1 MKTPIEIFSQWAKIG
16 KDEGMEKNHYKP
28 VQEMLKLI
36 KVSEKKFS
44 FIDAGCG
51 NGWVTRQVS
60 KEKNCFKSIGVD
72 GSKLMIKKA
81 KKIDSINEYY
91 VGDLLDWKPYKKVDY
106 VFSMEVLYY
115 FEKPI
120 HVLNNIR
127 KNWLK
132 NNGIFIMGIDFY
144 YENTSCHN
152 WQEKTGVSTMNL
164 MKIKVWED
172 LFNQVGFKKIKKY
185 QFCKSDDWEGT
196 LVIVGSK

>member
-1 MKTPIEIFSQWAKIG
+1 MKTPIEIFSQWAEIG

-28 VQEMLKLI
+28 VQKMLKLI
-36 KVSEKKFS
+36 KVSEDKFS

-91 VGDLLDWKPYKKVDY
+91 IGDLLDWKPYEKVDY

-120 HVLNNIR
+120 NVLKNIR

-132 NNGIFIMGIDFY
+132 NNGVFIMGIDFY

-152 WQEKTGVSTMNL
+152 WQNETGVSIMNL
-164 MKIKVWED
+164 MKIKGWED
-172 LFNQVGFKKIKKY
+172 LFNEVGFKKIKTH

>member
-172 LFNQVGFKKIKKY
+172 LFDQVGFKKIKKY
-185 QFCKSDDWEGT
+185 QFCKSGDWEGT